1 MKVFLTR
8 IFLLLLAVFFAN
20 EIAQSQGVGTWN
32 AYSSFR
38 TINDISIDADG
49 HIWCA
54 TNGGIF
60 STDADSILK
69 KYTRINGMYRNNPT
83 AMIYDPGQ
91 DGIWFG
97 YDDGMLEFFNL
108 KDDSF
113 TMYDDIYRANRYN
126 PRGINR
132 FVISGNKLY
141 IATDFGV
148 VVYSTSNRYV
158 LETYFNLGSFSTGT
172 AVNDIAISGS
182 KVYCATASGV
192 AIGDGSKGDLIVPS
206 NWSTYGQN
214 EGINGA
220 VLSIGLQGNK
230 VYASTSDKNL
240 EWDGQQWISST
251 TFTDGPVVNY
261 SSAGDTL
268 LGVSITGVTLI
279 TSGSNKQINGINGT
293 PLAAATVYNGDLL
306 VGTSTLGLAVIH
318 DINSGKV
325 DKYIAPT
332 GPYLN
337 LFSGVNIANGVL
349 ISGSSP
355 VPGKAVS
362 SYTATGYYIY
372 KDGQWHNYNLETN
385 SVLKQFNFNSAFIST
400 YNDDAYYFG
409 SWGKG
414 IVEQKINS
422 DSITV
427 YNSTSGLEGISGSPS
442 FVVISGLDHDQ
453 DGNIWAVSLDAPN
466 TPLYYKAKG
475 SNTWSGIGKDPTIPS
490 TDAYYGLMVDNS
502 GQKWISLQAPQ
513 GIGDGILVLDTG
525 DPTTTRDDKS
535 FHLTTDID
543 QGDLP
548 DPKENDMA
556 QDLKG
561 EVWVGTDRGVVHYIF
576 PDRIINGTSNDR
588 RSEFLRKAGTDSV
601 LLRDLH
607 ATCIAVDAAN
617 RKWIGSEGDGLWLVS
632 PEGDSV
638 LKHYTTQN
646 SPLISDNILS
656 LAIDGKTGTLYIATD
671 EGLVSYVG
679 VVKNPVAK
687 MKHLFVYPNPYSY
700 NKENG
705 PVVIDG
711 LSGQTTINIVTVDGR
726 VVNRLNVT
734 GGRVEWNGKDFNG
747 NRLPSGVYLVIAKD
761 TQNGE
766 RGVGKVAI
774 IK

>member
-1 MKVFLTR
+1 MKVVITR
-8 IFLLLLAVFFAN
+8 TLLLLAAVLLFN
-20 EIAQSQGVGTWN
+20 KIADSQGIGTWN

-60 STDADSILK
+60 STDTDSILQ
-69 KYTRINGMYRNNPT
+69 KYTRIDGMYRNNPT

-97 YDDGMLEFFNL
+97 YNDGMLEFLNL
-108 KDDSF
+108 KDGTF
-113 TMYDDIYRANRYN
+113 TRYDDIYRANRYN

-132 FVISGNKLY
+132 FAISGGKLY

-182 KVYCATASGV
+182 KVYCATESGV
-192 AIGDGSKGDLIVPS
+192 AIGDASKGDLIVPS
-206 NWSTYGQN
+206 NWSTYGSN
-214 EGINGA
+214 EGIDGP
-220 VLSIGLQGNK
+220 VLSIGLHGNN

-240 EWDGQQWISST
+240 EWNGQQWQTST
-251 TFTDGPVVNY
+251 TFTNGVIVDY
-261 SSAGDTL
+261 TTSGDSL
-268 LGVSITGVTLI
+268 LGVSVSGVTLL
-279 TSGSNKQINGINGT
+279 TSGSKKQFNGVNGT
-293 PLAAATVYNGDLL
+293 PLTTATTYHGHLL
-306 VGTSTLGLAVIH
+306 VGTSTSGLAVIR

-325 DKYIAPT
+325 DNYVAPI

-337 LFSGVNIANGVL
+337 LFSGVNVVNGVL

-355 VPGKAVS
+355 VPGKAIS
-362 SYTATGYYIY
+362 PYQTTGYYIY
-372 KDGQWHNYNLETN
+372 KDGVWKNYNIATN
-385 SVLKQFNFNSAFIST
+385 SVLKHYDFKSAFIST
-400 YNDDAYYFG
+400 YNENAYYFG
-409 SWGKG
+409 SWGRG
-414 IVEQKINS
+414 IAEQKINS
-422 DSITV
+422 DSVTV
-427 YNSTSGLEGISGSPS
+427 FNSGNGIEGISGSSS
-442 FVVISGLDHDQ
+442 FVVITGLDHDQ
-453 DGNIWAVSLDAPN
+453 NGNIWAVSFDAPN
-466 TPLYYKAKG
+466 NPLYYKAKG
-475 SNTWSGIGKDPTIPS
+475 SNTWNGIRKDPAVPASDT
-490 TDAYYGLMVDNS
+490 YYGLMVDNS
-502 GQKWISLQAPQ
+502 GQKWISLQTLQ

-525 DPTTTRDDKS
+525 DPTTTSDDKS
-535 FHLTTDID
+535 YHLTTGID
-543 QGDLP
+543 QGYLP
-548 DPKENDMA
+548 DQKVNAMV
-556 QDLKG
+556 QDQKG

-576 PDRIINGTSNDR
+576 PDRIINGSANDR
-588 RSEFLRKAGTDSV
+588 RSEFLRKAGTDSL
-601 LLRDLH
+601 LLRDLN

-632 PEGDSV
+632 AEGDSV

-656 LAIDGKTGTLYIATD
+656 LAINGKTGTLYIATD

-700 NKENG
+700 SKENG

-711 LSGQTTINIVTVDGR
+711 LSDQTTINIVTVDGR

-747 NRLPSGVYLVIAKD
+747 NRLPSGIYLVIAKD
-761 TQNGE
+761 TQNGD
-766 RGVGKVAI
+766 RGVGKIAI